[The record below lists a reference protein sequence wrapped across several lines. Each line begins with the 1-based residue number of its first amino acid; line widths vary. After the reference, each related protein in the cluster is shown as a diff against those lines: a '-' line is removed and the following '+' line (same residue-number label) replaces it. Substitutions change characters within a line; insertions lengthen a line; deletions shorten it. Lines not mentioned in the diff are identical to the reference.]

1 MKLEAKKFEK
11 STKLSSSRNKEMH
24 SNLILRLTLLLLV
37 TYQMVKY
44 LVQNI
49 LMYYLDD
56 LKNTSQYTLLSRH

>member
-1 MKLEAKKFEK
+1 MKLEAKKFER
-11 STKLSSSRNKEMH
+11 STKLSSTRNKEMH

-56 LKNTSQYTLLSRH
+56 LTTVH

>member
-1 MKLEAKKFEK
+1 MKLEAKKFER
-11 STKLSSSRNKEMH
+11 STKLSSTRNKEMH

-56 LKNTSQYTLLSRH
+56 LKNTVHFVE

>member
-56 LKNTSQYTLLSRH
+56 LNTVHFVE

>member
-1 MKLEAKKFEK
+1 MKLEAKKFERS

-56 LKNTSQYTLLSRH
+56 LNTVHFVE

>member
-1 MKLEAKKFEK
+1 MKLEAKKFER

-56 LKNTSQYTLLSRH
+56 LKPSTLC

>member
-1 MKLEAKKFEK
+1 MKLEAKKFER

-37 TYQMVKY
+37 LYQMVKY

-49 LMYYLDD
+49 LMYYSDD
-56 LKNTSQYTLLSRH
+56 LNTEHFAG